1 MAEASVIQI
10 ADLTKVFQT
19 EDIETHALSG
29 INLVVERGDFLAIIG
44 PSGSGKTTLLAILGL
59 MDRPTSGK
67 FLWRG
72 DAVGELADAELS
84 RLRNEQVGFI
94 FQTFNLIGDLSVEQ
108 NVELPLIYRRLG
120 QKQRRARVAEALE
133 RVGMSHR
140 ARHRPGQLSGGQQ
153 QRIAVARALVGEPS
167 ILLADE
173 PTGNL
178 DSVNGEGIMDLID
191 ELHATGSTICM
202 VTHNL
207 EFARRAR
214 RTLRLSD
221 GRIVEELG

>member
-1 MAEASVIQI
+1 MPDAPVIEI
-10 ADLTKVFQT
+10 RELTKVFQT
-19 EDIETHALSG
+19 EDVETHALTD
-29 INLVVERGDFLAIIG
+29 IELRVDPGDYLAIIG

-59 MDRPTSGK
+59 MDRPTSGQ
-67 FLWRG
+67 FLWHG
-72 DAVGELADAELS
+72 EAVGELGDGDLS

-108 NVELPLIYRRLG
+108 NVELPLVYRRLR
-120 QKQRRARVAEALE
+120 QKERSRRVAEALE

-153 QRIAVARALVGEPS
+153 QRVAVARALVGQPS

-178 DSVNGEGIMDLID
+178 DSVNGESIMELID
-191 ELHATGSTICM
+191 ELHRSGATICM

-221 GRIVEELG
+221 GRIVDEHI